1 VSLWTDVATR
11 GTTDGLRQVSGID
24 VDVQYAPGREAIPG
38 PDSIGAWVTAALQGQ
53 RQTAELSV
61 RVVDDDEMRG
71 LNRRF
76 RLQDKSTNVLSFPCA
91 VPGMP
96 ELLGDLVISQEV
108 VRREAS
114 EQGKSVDAHFAHLV
128 VHGVLHL
135 LGYDHIAAEE
145 AAVMEARERDILE
158 QMGYADPYQDN
169 HDG

>member
-1 VSLWTDVATR
+1 
-11 GTTDGLRQVSGID
+11 
-24 VDVQYAPGREAIPG
+24 
-38 PDSIGAWVTAALQGQ
+38 
-53 RQTAELSV
+53 
-61 RVVDDDEMRG
+61 
-71 LNRRF
+71 
-76 RLQDKSTNVLSFPCA
+76 
-91 VPGMP
+91 MP